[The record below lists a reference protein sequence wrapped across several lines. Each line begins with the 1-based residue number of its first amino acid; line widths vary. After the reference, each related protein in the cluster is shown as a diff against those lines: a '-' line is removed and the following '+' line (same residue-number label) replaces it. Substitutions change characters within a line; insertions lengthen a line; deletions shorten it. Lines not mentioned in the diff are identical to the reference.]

1 MAVIV
6 DFTLVA
12 RVGMIMGAVVASM
25 VMPVSQR
32 LSIMFVGVFVLV
44 SMLVAVGV
52 RVLVA
57 VHVVS
62 MPVLM
67 GVGMAV
73 IVGMQMLVLVVA
85 LHYVHPFLVG
95 GVCRPSR
102 AIIIRLRRPSHSV
115 NAVAYL
121 SHA

>member
-85 LHYVHPFLVG
+85 LHYVL
-95 GVCRPSR
+95 
-102 AIIIRLRRPSHSV
+102 
-115 NAVAYL
+115 L
-121 SHA
+121 SWWAEFVDLAGLSSLG